1 MMPVWKKNI
10 FVRVV
15 TKRVAQEGRTAE
27 EILME
32 YPALTEEER
41 QEILATVV
49 AS

>member
-15 TKRVAQEGRTAE
+15 QRRMQEENRTAE
-27 EILME
+27 DILTE

-41 QEILATVV
+41 QEILTAIV
-49 AS
+49 AQ